1 MQKLT
6 LIILVFLV
14 ISIRG
19 TLKTAGNVAAQAS
32 APRLSE
38 KCYIIGHRGYAGL
51 APENT
56 LAGFAGAFSLDVDA
70 VEMDVHLTADGEVVV
85 YHDSKL
91 KPEITRTAD
100 GQWLKKPGAPI
111 RNLSLKQVK
120 SYDVGRL
127 KPGTGYAWHYPH
139 QKPADGQRIPTLGE
153 VFALAKKIGNSTVQF
168 WIEIKTSPLEP
179 DLTPSPETVA
189 DAVIA
194 VVRKAGL
201 IDRTV
206 LLSFDWRSLVHAR
219 KAVPELATAYLSR
232 QSGRNDTIQA
242 GRPGASPWMAGLDI
256 DDFTGSVPRA
266 IHSIHGRF
274 WLLHHGDIDRRQ
286 LEEAH
291 DLGLKVIVWTVN
303 GRAAMRHM
311 IDLGVDGIIT
321 DRPDV
326 LKEVLAE
333 VKQGGGNV

>member
-1 MQKLT
+1 MRKLA
-6 LIILVFLV
+6 LISTVLVALCLN
-14 ISIRG
+14 G
-19 TLKTAGNVAAQAS
+19 APLKTTEVASQDP
-32 APRLSE
+32 APRLAERFS
-38 KCYIIGHRGYAGL
+38 IIAHRGGAGL

-56 LAGFAGAFSLDVDA
+56 LAAFTGAFSLDVNA

-91 KPEITRTAD
+91 KPEITRTPD
-100 GQWLKKPGAPI
+100 GEWLKEPGPTI
-111 RNLSLKQVK
+111 RNLSLKQLR
-120 SYDVGRL
+120 SYDVGRV
-127 KPGTGYAWHYPH
+127 KPGTGYAWRYPS
-139 QKPADGQRIPTLGE
+139 QKPADGERIPTLRE
-153 VFALAKKIGNSTVQF
+153 VFALAGKMGNSTVQF
-168 WIEIKTSPLEP
+168 LIEVKTSPLEP
-179 DLTPSPETVA
+179 ELTPPPATVA

-201 IDRTV
+201 IDRAV
-206 LLSFDWRSLVHAR
+206 LLSFDWRSLVRAQR
-219 KAVPELATAYLSR
+219 IAPEVATAYLSR

-242 GRPGASPWMAGLDI
+242 GRPGASPWTAGLDI

-266 IHSIHGRF
+266 VHASHGKY
-274 WLLHHGDIDRRQ
+274 WLPHYRDIDQKQ
-286 LEEAH
+286 LKEAH
-291 DLGLKVIVWTVN
+291 DLGLRVIVWTVN
-303 GRAAMRHM
+303 QRATMKYL